1 MNDLVTL
8 SIRDAGQRL
17 SRREISSAEL
27 VEAELERIA
36 ETDPLVHAYA
46 EVMEET
52 ARKEAAQADRELARG
67 IWRGPLHGIPIAY
80 KDLVYTTQ
88 APTAAGSRVLEGWMA
103 GYDATVLRRL
113 REAGAVT
120 LGKTHTHEFAYGVNI
135 PPTRNPWRLDS
146 YPGGSSAGSGV
157 SVAVRSAFGAIG
169 TDGGG
174 SIRCPAAVN
183 GVVGLKPTTG
193 RVSRRGVVPMSSTFD
208 NVGPLARTVEDCAL
222 MLTAMAG
229 HDPADPTSL
238 EEPVHDYTAGIRSGV
253 RGLRLGI
260 ERDFFFSSRVAP
272 DVLQAVQGA
281 LELLQSAGAELV
293 EVRIPELEY
302 SGAAA
307 MPALVADTTAFH
319 RQWLRRRG
327 HLYERPTRVMIEL
340 GELIPATHY
349 VRAQRARRLLRD
361 RFRNAFEMFRLDAL
375 VAPTLPGPTVPV
387 EELNLDLTD
396 GSGESPGSSYFRN
409 CVGANVV
416 GVPALSV
423 PAGFT
428 WDELP
433 IGIAFWGR
441 PLQEALLFRIAR
453 AYEAQ
458 HPWHRRVPPLQEAA
472 SPVSPPPDRGEA
484 GRGP

>member
-1 MNDLVTL
+1 MNDLAALT
-8 SIRDAGQRL
+8 IKEAGRRL

-36 ETDPLVHAYA
+36 ETEPLVHAYA
-46 EVMEET
+46 HVMEET
-52 ARKEAAQADRELARG
+52 AREEARAADAELARG
-67 IWRGPLHGIPIAY
+67 RWRGPLHGIPIAY
-80 KDLVYTTQ
+80 KDLVHTTG
-88 APTAAGSRVLEGWMA
+88 APTEAGSRVLEGWMA
-103 GYDATVLRRL
+103 GKDATVLRRL
-113 REAGAVT
+113 REAGTVT

-135 PPTRNPWRLDS
+135 PPTRNPWRLDC

-193 RVSRRGVVPMSSTFD
+193 RVSRNGVVPMSSTFD

-222 MLTAMAG
+222 LLTAMAG
-229 HDPADPTSL
+229 PDPLDPTTL
-238 EEPVHDYTAGIRSGV
+238 DEPVPDFTSGIEGGV
-253 RGLRLGI
+253 RGLRIGV
-260 ERDFFFSSRVAP
+260 EREFFFSSRVAP
-272 DVLQAVQGA
+272 DVLEAVQGA
-281 LELLQSAGAELV
+281 LDLLVEVGAELV

-302 SGAAA
+302 AVPAA
-307 MPALVADTTAFH
+307 MPAIVADTTAYH
-319 RQWLRRRG
+319 RQWLRERAS
-327 HLYERPTRVMIEL
+327 LYEGPTRVMVEL

-349 VRAQRARRLLRD
+349 VTAQRARRLLRD
-361 RFRNAFEMFRLDAL
+361 RFRNAFEMFQLDAL

-396 GSGESPGSSYFRN
+396 GSGESPGSSYFRT
-409 CVGANVV
+409 CVAANVV

-423 PAGFT
+423 PGGFT
-428 WDELP
+428 KGALP
-433 IGIAFWGR
+433 VGIAIWGR

-453 AYEAQ
+453 TYEAE
-458 HPWHRRVPPLQEAA
+458 HPWHERTPPLEARRA
-472 SPVSPPPDRGEA
+472 STSRPGGD
-484 GRGP
+484 

>member
-1 MNDLVTL
+1 MNELAEL
-8 SIRDAGQRL
+8 SIKDAGRRL

-27 VEAELERIA
+27 VDAELERIA
-36 ETDPLVHAYA
+36 ETEPLVHAYA
-46 EVMEET
+46 CVMEAT
-52 ARKEAAQADRELARG
+52 AREEAHAADAELARG
-67 IWRGPLHGIPIAY
+67 TWRGPLHGIPIAY

-88 APTAAGSRVLEGWMA
+88 APTEAGSRVLDEWMA
-103 GYDATVLRRL
+103 SYDATVLRRL
-113 REAGAVT
+113 RSAGAVT

-135 PPTRNPWRLDS
+135 PPTRNPWRLDC

-183 GVVGLKPTTG
+183 GVVGLKPTNG

-208 NVGPLARTVEDCAL
+208 NVGPLVRTVEDCAL
-222 MLTAMAG
+222 LLTAMAG
-229 HDPADPTSL
+229 HDPLDPESL
-238 EEPVHDYTAGIRSGV
+238 DEPVPDFTAGIESGV

-260 ERDFFFSSRVAP
+260 EREFFFSRRVTA
-272 DVLQAVQGA
+272 DVLAAVQGA
-281 LELLQSAGAELV
+281 LDLLAGAGAELV
-293 EVRIPELEY
+293 EVRIPELAY
-302 SGAAA
+302 AVSAA
-307 MPALVADTTAFH
+307 MPALIADTSAYH
-319 RQWLRRRG
+319 RHWLRERAG
-327 HLYERPTRVMIEL
+327 LYEAPTRVMVEL

-349 VRAQRARRLLRD
+349 VTAQRARRLLKD
-361 RFRNAFEMFRLDAL
+361 RFRNAFEMFQLDAL
-375 VAPTLPGPTVPV
+375 VCPTLPGPTVPV

-409 CVGANVV
+409 CVAANVV

-423 PAGFT
+423 PGGFT
-428 WDELP
+428 SEGLP

-458 HPWHRRVPPLQEAA
+458 HAWHERAPLMLAEKLSTSVHGA
-472 SPVSPPPDRGEA
+472 D
-484 GRGP
+484 

>member
-1 MNDLVTL
+1 MNELVGL
-8 SIRDAGQRL
+8 SIREAGQRL

-27 VEAELERIA
+27 VEAELERIE
-36 ETDPLVHAYA
+36 ETEPLVHAYA
-46 EVMEET
+46 QVMQET
-52 ARKEAAQADRELARG
+52 ARKEAQQADRELARG
-67 IWRGPLHGIPIAY
+67 AWRGPLHGIPIAY
-80 KDLVYTTQ
+80 KDLVYTRQ
-88 APTAAGSRVLEGWMA
+88 APTAAGSRVLEGWIPE
-103 GYDATVLRRL
+103 YDATVLLRL
-113 REAGAVT
+113 REAGAVN

-135 PPTRNPWRLDS
+135 PPTRNPWRLDC

-222 MLTAMAG
+222 LLTAMAG

-238 EEPVHDYTAGIRSGV
+238 DAPVPDYMDAIESGV

-260 ERDFFFSSRVAP
+260 EREFFFSSRVAP
-272 DVLQAVQGA
+272 DVRRAVQDA
-281 LELLQSAGAELV
+281 LDLLSSAGAELI

-319 RQWLRRRG
+319 RRWLRQSS
-327 HLYERPTRVMIEL
+327 HLYEAPTRVMIEL

-396 GSGESPGSSYFRN
+396 GSGESPGSSYFRT

-428 WDELP
+428 QDDLP
-433 IGIAFWGR
+433 IGVAFWGR
-441 PLQEALLFRIAR
+441 PLGEALLFRIAR

-458 HPWHRRVPPLQEAA
+458 HPWHQRAPTLRTSSPRAA
-472 SPVSPPPDRGEA
+472 G
-484 GRGP
+484 GG

>member
-1 MNDLVTL
+1 MNELVAL
-8 SIRDAGQRL
+8 SIREAGRRL

-27 VEAELERIA
+27 VEAELERIT
-36 ETDPLVHAYA
+36 ETEPLVHAYA
-46 EVMEET
+46 HVMEET
-52 ARKEAAQADRELARG
+52 ARKEASAADGELARG
-67 IWRGPLHGIPIAY
+67 RWRGPLHGIPIAY

-88 APTAAGSRVLEGWMA
+88 APTEAGSRVLEGWMA

-113 REAGAVT
+113 RDAGAVT

-135 PPTRNPWRLDS
+135 PPTRNPWRLDC

-222 MLTAMAG
+222 LLAAMAR
-229 HDPADPTSL
+229 HDPLDPTSL
-238 EEPVHDYTAGIRSGV
+238 DEPVPDFTAGMESGV
-253 RGLRLGI
+253 RGLRIGI
-260 ERDFFFSSRVAP
+260 EREFFFSARVTP
-272 DVLQAVQGA
+272 DVLRAVQDS
-281 LELLQSAGAELV
+281 LDLLAGAGAELI

-302 SGAAA
+302 AVAAA
-307 MPALVADTTAFH
+307 MPALIADTTAYH
-319 RQWLRRRG
+319 REWLRERAG
-327 HLYERPTRVMIEL
+327 LYEAPTRVMIEL

-349 VRAQRARRLLRD
+349 VTAQRARRLLRD
-361 RFRNAFEMFRLDAL
+361 RFRNAFEMFGLDAL

-387 EELNLDLTD
+387 DELNLDLTY

-409 CVGANVV
+409 CVAANVV
-416 GVPALSV
+416 GVPALSL
-423 PAGFT
+423 PGGFT
-428 WDELP
+428 ADDLP
-433 IGIAFWGR
+433 VGIALWGR

-453 AYEAQ
+453 TYETQ
-458 HPWHRRVPPLQEAA
+458 RPWHERTPPLRPLERSA
-472 SPVSPPPDRGEA
+472 SRPGAD
-484 GRGP
+484 